1 MGRSSLTYRQRL
13 ESEIAKWANF
23 RRALLKDEREVF
35 ERMIDGAF
43 RYIHAGTM
51 TPEQEVFRIFIMSI
65 LMNHEHRIM
74 LLEKKV
80 KNSLIMVSRSS
91 NHKDTFE

>member
-35 ERMIDGAF
+35 DKMIDNAF
-43 RYIHAGTM
+43 RYIHAGM
-51 TPEQEVFRIFIMSI
+51 MIPEQEAFRIFIMSI
-65 LMNHEHRIM
+65 IMNHENRIM
-74 LLEKKV
+74 LLEKKLR
-80 KNSLIMVSRSS
+80 NSVMTDCRTS
-91 NHKDTFE
+91 NPKDTLE